1 MHDQA
6 RWFAFH
12 DLARQIAR
20 FTPRDVFLSALPAPF
35 GFGLW
40 TAHFTPT
47 ILGAPCIVFERFDA
61 EEVLAAIERYRAT
74 VLAAVSTQFVMLLN
88 SPAVDAYDLSSLRV
102 LFTGGEMVPY
112 ERA

>member
-12 DLARQIAR
+12 GFADRIAGFR
-20 FTPRDVFLSALPAPF
+20 SDDVFLSALPTPF

-47 ILGAPCIVFERFDA
+47 VVGVPTLVCARFDA
-61 EEVLAAIERYRAT
+61 EEVLAAIERHRVT

-88 SPAVDAYDLSSLRV
+88 SPAAAAHDLSSLRDHV
-102 LFTGGEMVPY
+102 H
-112 ERA
+112 RW